1 MEVHSRPNVTSEFEE
16 IRAVTELLRQMF
28 VELQNHAIHNSHL
41 HFAMATNGHTVQQRL
56 HILQGITD
64 MVHVTPDAARANAL
78 IQKARAITTRLT
90 EEMEDLAIKAGH
102 EFECI
107 E

>member
-1 MEVHSRPNVTSEFEE
+1 MEVHSRPNVTKEFKE
-16 IRAVTELLRQMF
+16 ICVAADLLRKMF

-41 HFAMATNGHTVQQRL
+41 NFAMATNGHTVQQRL

-64 MVHVTPDAARANAL
+64 MVHATQDGARANAL
-78 IQKARAITTRLT
+78 IQKARSITTRLT